1 MKKKYYLLCA
11 IILLFIFQS
20 CKKDTYVVNLK
31 DTVAVTSA
39 TWADNFDVSSIVDM
53 YSAVTA
59 SSNYQKW
66 GSYNVHDPSIFKDGD
81 WYYCYTTDASYG
93 NTITTDQHIQI
104 RKSKDLVQWVFV
116 GWAFNSIPTMGANY
130 ITSNNGTPFG
140 SLWAPYVLKVGS
152 EYRLYYSLS
161 SAVSKLSC
169 IGLATSTSPT
179 GPWIEKGI
187 AVGSKPSVAGT
198 NAIDPTVTVTP
209 SGDHWMIYGSAYD
222 GIYVVKLNAATGLA
236 ETSGNLG
243 VRIANRGFTGGKYN
257 GNIEGPEIIY
267 NPTLKK
273 YFLFMAYDWIDTKY
287 NTRVGRSDNPNGPFY
302 DFNGVN
308 MNTNV
313 DHGPMI
319 VAPYQFMGHGGWQGV
334 SHPAVFSD
342 GNGQY
347 FIANQGRPH
356 TDKYFMD
363 MHVRKL
369 FWTVDGWPV
378 ASPER
383 YANVPQT
390 DVASTEVAGNWEEIV
405 LGYTVV
411 VGYAN
416 EQTDPQMQTAV
427 DLVLSAD
434 GTINGNATN
443 KWTYNAPLLTLS
455 WNNGVFLDKVI
466 VSRERDWENN
476 IDSKLVFTGLNAG
489 GTAIWGK
496 KK

>member
-1 MKKKYYLLCA
+1 MKK
-11 IILLFIFQS
+11 ILLLLALVTIMLSNQS
-20 CKKDTYVVNLK
+20 CQKDLVVFNAN
-31 DTVAVTSA
+31 DTTSVILPPPA
-39 TWADNFDVSSIVDM
+39 PFDI
-53 YSAVTA
+53 SAISDKYGSVTA
-59 SSNYQKW
+59 FSNYLKW

-93 NTITTDQHIQI
+93 NTITTDQHVQI
-104 RKSKDLVQWVFV
+104 RKSKDLVQWLFV
-116 GWAFNSIPTMGANY
+116 GWAFNSIPTMGAQY
-130 ITSNNGTPFG
+130 ITSNGGTPFTG
-140 SLWAPYVLKVGS
+140 VWAPYVLKVGN

-169 IGLATSTSPT
+169 IGLATSTSPI
-179 GPWIEKGI
+179 GPWVEKGI

-198 NAIDPTVTVTP
+198 NAIDPTVIFSPT
-209 SGDHWMIYGSAYD
+209 GDQWMCYGSAYD
-222 GIYVVKLNAATGLA
+222 GIYEVKLNSATGLA
-236 ETSGNLG
+236 ETAGDLG
-243 VRIANRGFTGGKYN
+243 VRVANRGFTGGKYN
-257 GNIEGPEIIY
+257 GNIEGSEIIY

-287 NTRVGRSDNPNGPFY
+287 NTRVGRGDNPNGPFY
-302 DFNGVN
+302 DFNGVD
-308 MNTNV
+308 MNTKA

-356 TDKYFMD
+356 ADKGYMD
-363 MHVRKL
+363 LHVRKL
-369 FWTVDGWPV
+369 FWTSDGWPV

-390 DVASTEVAGNWEEIV
+390 EVTSNELIGNWEQIV

-434 GTINGNATN
+434 GTFNGNTAN
-443 KWTYNAPLLTLS
+443 KWTYASSVLSLS
-455 WNNGVFLDKVI
+455 WNNGASIDKVL
-466 VSRERDWENN
+466 VSRERDWENY
-476 IDSKLVFTGLNAG
+476 IDSKPIFTGLNAF

>member
-1 MKKKYYLLCA
+1 
-11 IILLFIFQS
+11 
-20 CKKDTYVVNLK
+20 
-31 DTVAVTSA
+31 
-39 TWADNFDVSSIVDM
+39 
-53 YSAVTA
+53 
-59 SSNYQKW
+59 
-66 GSYNVHDPSIFKDGD
+66 
-81 WYYCYTTDASYG
+81 
-93 NTITTDQHIQI
+93 
-104 RKSKDLVQWVFV
+104 
-116 GWAFNSIPTMGANY
+116 
-130 ITSNNGTPFG
+130 
-140 SLWAPYVLKVGS
+140 
-152 EYRLYYSLS
+152 
-161 SAVSKLSC
+161 
-169 IGLATSTSPT
+169 
-179 GPWIEKGI
+179 
-187 AVGSKPSVAGT
+187 
-198 NAIDPTVTVTP
+198 
-209 SGDHWMIYGSAYD
+209 
-222 GIYVVKLNAATGLA
+222 
-236 ETSGNLG
+236 
-243 VRIANRGFTGGKYN
+243 
-257 GNIEGPEIIY
+257 
-267 NPTLKK
+267 
-273 YFLFMAYDWIDTKY
+273 
-287 NTRVGRSDNPNGPFY
+287 
-302 DFNGVN
+302 
-308 MNTNV
+308 
-313 DHGPMI
+313 
-319 VAPYQFMGHGGWQGV
+319 
-334 SHPAVFSD
+334 
-342 GNGQY
+342 
-347 FIANQGRPH
+347 
-356 TDKYFMD
+356 